1 MQVMSDVL
9 DVPVMVSQ
17 SDQAVALGA
26 SMFAAV
32 ASGIYSSILEAQK
45 AMGNGFLTTYHPD
58 KAKAMTYRNLY
69 RRYIETGTA
78 LEDNLRK

>member
-9 DVPVMVSQ
+9 DVPVMVAQ

-32 ASGIYSSILEAQK
+32 ASGIYASIPDAQK

-58 KAKAMTYRNLY
+58 KSKALTYRNLY